1 MSPRPL
7 ENIQSPKVPA
17 AVGLMQIA
25 SGAAAA
31 ASVGG
36 SGGSGQQQLDSPRS
50 GSISLAI
57 LFDFIIQRT
66 YHELTVLAELWV
78 NIRDWENG
86 SF

>member
-25 SGAAAA
+25 SGAAA
-31 ASVGG
+31 SVGG
-36 SGGSGQQQLDSPRS
+36 SGGSGQQQLDSPRG

-66 YHELTVLAELWV
+66 YHELTLLAEL
-78 NIRDWENG
+78 
-86 SF
+86 

>member
-25 SGAAAA
+25 SGAAA

-66 YHELTVLAELWV
+66 YHELTVLAEL
-78 NIRDWENG
+78 
-86 SF
+86 

>member
-25 SGAAAA
+25 SGAAAN
-31 ASVGG
+31 VGG
-36 SGGSGQQQLDSPRS
+36 VGGSGQQQLDSPRS

-66 YHELTVLAELWV
+66 YHELTVLAEL
-78 NIRDWENG
+78 
-86 SF
+86 

>member
-25 SGAAAA
+25 SGAAAAA

-66 YHELTVLAELWV
+66 YHELTVLAEL
-78 NIRDWENG
+78 
-86 SF
+86 